1 MEDTG
6 VGLIKID
13 VEQAAELSS
22 RYNIKC
28 MPTFLLIQ
36 GRWDNAIQR
45 I

>member
-13 VEQAAELSS
+13 VDQAADLSS

-28 MPTFLLIQ
+28 MPTLLLIQ
-36 GRWDNAIQR
+36 GEWDNVVKR
-45 I
+45 N